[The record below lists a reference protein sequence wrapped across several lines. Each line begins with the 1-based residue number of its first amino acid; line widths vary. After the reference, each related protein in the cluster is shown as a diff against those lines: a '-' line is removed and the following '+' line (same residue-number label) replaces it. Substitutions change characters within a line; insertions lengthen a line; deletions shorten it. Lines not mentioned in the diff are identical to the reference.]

1 MKGAMKGAFQVS
13 YELDAA
19 VVVASFR
26 GFLAL
31 HERFVDGRTK
41 KGAGAGNDEGAV
53 ALAGAI
59 DDCLGKAVDAVHASG
74 GDVVRLGYDGV
85 VCVFPMSGSPGRRK
99 GGGRDDDVDSD
110 DDDDGG
116 ARGGREWGNRDRD
129 AAADATRAAGATLR
143 AMKCAF
149 TLVSQ
154 LSSSTPELAV
164 RADDG
169 ESAGATTT
177 TSPRVEQ
184 IWPGLRRHSA
194 GLRVLVV
201 EALQLSRMT
210 LGRLLDH
217 FGCMP
222 HFAENASQAAAAC
235 ANMEFDVVLVDL
247 MLPDLDGYE
256 VARHV
261 RNNAGPVNA
270 RAFICALTAVDQ
282 PELLEQCL
290 KAGMDEVVA
299 KPASMTSLQETFR
312 KARRLKAEAR
322 RIRRAEAATRR
333 SLKNGPGAATPPS
346 KSSPSAPVLASA
358 ARDPWA
364 PGERPTSSRASIDV
378 SSRARALP
386 ASTPRDAAG
395 GPAADA
401 SHVVLTEDN
410 EKCVPVSMPRFA
422 DMLASSNARGARKG
436 STRDDAGGG
445 GGGGGGGGK
454 KSGAWTRFF
463 SSLCGRGGGG
473 EKKKSEYSDGS
484 YDGSGGVKIAA
495 RDDSDVKLALKNL
508 AKHKGDA
515 VARDDASRRGGA
527 SWSSSSDDD
536 DDDDARA
543 AGRGMP
549 VCVTVTASVGFGK
562 VSMIRVGNGLA
573 SSVTT
578 TTNAG
583 GQSASCDFRDEI
595 VALDA
600 PLGMEPYASAAA
612 SAAFGP
618 AHGGPFQQV
627 ATLSSLAT
635 DGDVV
640 LSPVAWRLVRE
651 HCECDAPPR
660 LRGGARLNRLRV
672 HEVVPPLTHH
682 ALATNQFAS
691 LIPRRPDATR
701 ALAAIEGLVPRPLRV
716 ALAEQSTA
724 TAAALSAL
732 RTARVEK
739 MKKRDDAAAK
749 AKAANA
755 ANGETA
761 DRQSIDEDADDDAT
775 AAIVMPGAPARY
787 VDAVTVCLYLPGCS
801 SAARGHV
808 VVPAD
813 TPSVASAFTTAASSV
828 VELLARF
835 PGSTLVRVTSD
846 VLLRKDAADGG
857 TGGGG
862 GGGEVRSIH
871 WSPYDPVGVVN
882 AVP

>member
-1 MKGAMKGAFQVS
+1 
-13 YELDAA
+13 
-19 VVVASFR
+19 
-26 GFLAL
+26 
-31 HERFVDGRTK
+31 
-41 KGAGAGNDEGAV
+41 
-53 ALAGAI
+53 
-59 DDCLGKAVDAVHASG
+59 
-74 GDVVRLGYDGV
+74 
-85 VCVFPMSGSPGRRK
+85 
-99 GGGRDDDVDSD
+99 
-110 DDDDGG
+110 
-116 ARGGREWGNRDRD
+116 
-129 AAADATRAAGATLR
+129 
-143 AMKCAF
+143 
-149 TLVSQ
+149 
-154 LSSSTPELAV
+154 
-164 RADDG
+164 
-169 ESAGATTT
+169 
-177 TSPRVEQ
+177 
-184 IWPGLRRHSA
+184 
-194 GLRVLVV
+194 VL
-201 EALQLSRMT
+201 
-210 LGRLLDH
+210 
-217 FGCMP
+217 
-222 HFAENASQAAAAC
+222 
-235 ANMEFDVVLVDL
+235 
-247 MLPDLDGYE
+247 
-256 VARHV
+256 
-261 RNNAGPVNA
+261 
-270 RAFICALTAVDQ
+270 
-282 PELLEQCL
+282 
-290 KAGMDEVVA
+290 
-299 KPASMTSLQETFR
+299 
-312 KARRLKAEAR
+312 
-322 RIRRAEAATRR
+322 
-333 SLKNGPGAATPPS
+333 
-346 KSSPSAPVLASA
+346 
-358 ARDPWA
+358 
-364 PGERPTSSRASIDV
+364 
-378 SSRARALP
+378 
-386 ASTPRDAAG
+386 AAG

-436 STRDDAGGG
+436 STREDAGGG

-527 SWSSSSDDD
+527 SSSSSSDDD

-882 AVP
+882 AIP